1 LTDSEF
7 DNRILTLIF
16 LVGTDGAEDQFA
28 EEYEALLGEVKA
40 STGPR
45 FEKFARMKKL
55 LLHQA
60 CFLMCEWLKEKKETT
75 VMDKNDKREIIQ

>member
-1 LTDSEF
+1 MTDSEF

-28 EEYEALLGEVKA
+28 EEYESLLADVKA

-45 FEKFARMKKL
+45 YRRFEKMKMVL
-55 LLHQA
+55 LLQA
-60 CFLMCEWLKEKKETT
+60 QYLMNEYVKEKGGSM
-75 VMDKNDKREIIQ
+75 VMTKKREIIR